1 MYTVVGWVLA
11 VLGLL
16 AVLGEG
22 WIILLLASLA
32 FAVLA
37 AAALAFTAREALL
50 LVRHWREAGR
60 QQREAE
66 EACRREERVAIE
78 AREVRRCRPCEAM
91 DRATLVEQVAEFA
104 PRNWLQ
110 GPVSRDPTRLRPPWD
125 RRVILVGMDTATLRA
140 MCGTIRANAAWSGC
154 LPGEVPAGWS
164 VYRIRFADG
173 AAYVGQTHHRV
184 VWRLAQHLSG
194 DGSPRV
200 LQRRN
205 AGVAYRIDVLA
216 SGLLTERVAQRIERA
231 EIAKLAKPLKLSGPV
246 HRWSDPVEIA
256 TAKANTAAL
265 SLSLETLA
273 RYVRQRGAAP

>member
-1 MYTVVGWVLA
+1 M
-11 VLGLL
+11 
-16 AVLGEG
+16 
-22 WIILLLASLA
+22 
-32 FAVLA
+32 
-37 AAALAFTAREALL
+37 
-50 LVRHWREAGR
+50 
-60 QQREAE
+60 
-66 EACRREERVAIE
+66 
-78 AREVRRCRPCEAM
+78 
-91 DRATLVEQVAEFA
+91 
-104 PRNWLQ
+104 
-110 GPVSRDPTRLRPPWD
+110 
-125 RRVILVGMDTATLRA
+125 ILVGMDTATLRA

-273 RYVRQRGAAP
+273 RLRAAAGCSPMSVPRYIWSCCCCCWSWREFLGVLITEEFRAGSPYHHPDRCMRCSGEHH